1 MKNLKILLSM
11 IFIFSLLGSYTFAQ
25 QDYKIVQDFKSKVQQ
40 IKDGIKKADSL
51 AELIQFEGEI
61 NQLAAN
67 NASNRDLLDK
77 SLYPDNFNSSIENL
91 RKELEV
97 RKGDF
102 TQISELETK
111 VSVLNMQ
118 LSDLND
124 RNVELMAQVR
134 NLTEQS
140 KSDKNKLDLLQRS
153 IASLRSSLRRRDDLV
168 ISMIDSL
175 MPADFRNS
183 GTLSNQEKQKIYS
196 KAQKGN
202 IIENL
207 QNAIDE
213 NIMFLKV
220 TALKPGDIKSI
231 KDKKQQFEK
240 TWYSFGPKLIEIYSE
255 KGKKVKNAKEIDSTF
270 EKWNLAIGQEA
281 WSSMSQE
288 FSDFDIKLND
298 YSNGMEFTRAMIS
311 YTQDEIKNIK
321 TKVDSAVKDYIVFAD
336 SAWYGNIKP
345 IWVPYLIDNNLLTS
359 AQKDKIE
366 SGILKWKEAVY
377 PVDYSWLYIVGS
389 LLISIIIIVLIRR
402 NYKKKNES
410 LNSDDGVKE

>member
-1 MKNLKILLSM
+1 MKNLKILLSI
-11 IFIFSLLGSYTFAQ
+11 IFIFSLLGSYTYAQ

-240 TWYSFGPKLIEIYSE
+240 TWHSFGPKLIEIYSE

-321 TKVDSAVKDYIVFAD
+321 TKADSAVKDYIVFAD

>member
-240 TWYSFGPKLIEIYSE
+240 TWHSFGPKLIEIYSE

-321 TKVDSAVKDYIVFAD
+321 TKADSAVKDYIVFAD

>member
-1 MKNLKILLSM
+1 
-11 IFIFSLLGSYTFAQ
+11 
-25 QDYKIVQDFKSKVQQ
+25 
-40 IKDGIKKADSL
+40 L

-240 TWYSFGPKLIEIYSE
+240 TWHSFGPKLIEIYSE

-321 TKVDSAVKDYIVFAD
+321 TKADSAVKDYIVFAD

>member
-220 TALKPGDIKSI
+220 TALKPDDIKSI

-240 TWYSFGPKLIEIYSE
+240 TWHSFGPKLIEIYSE

-321 TKVDSAVKDYIVFAD
+321 TKADSAVKDYIVFAD

>member
-1 MKNLKILLSM
+1 MKNLKILLSI
-11 IFIFSLLGSYTFAQ
+11 IFIFSLLGSYTYAQ

-51 AELIQFEGEI
+51 AELSQFEGEI

-77 SLYPDNFNSSIENL
+77 SLYPDDFNSSIESL
-91 RKELEV
+91 RKDLEV
-97 RKGDF
+97 RKEGF
-102 TQISELETK
+102 TQISVLETR

-118 LSDLND
+118 ISDLND

-140 KSDKNKLDLLQRS
+140 KIDKNKIDLLQRS
-153 IASLRSSLRRRDDLV
+153 IASLKSSLHRRDDLV

-175 MPADFRNS
+175 MPADFRNG
-183 GTLSNQEKQKIYS
+183 GTLSNQEKKEIYS
-196 KAQKGN
+196 KAQKRN
-202 IIENL
+202 IVENF

-220 TALKPGDIKSI
+220 TTLKPDDIKSI
-231 KDKKQQFEK
+231 KDKKEQFEK
-240 TWYSFGPKLIEIYSE
+240 TWRSFGPKLIEIYSE
-255 KGKKVKNAKEIDSTF
+255 RGEKINNAKQIDSAF
-270 EKWNLAIGQEA
+270 EKWNSAIDQEA
-281 WSSMSQE
+281 WRSISQE
-288 FSDFDIKLND
+288 FSDFDIRLDD
-298 YSNGMEFTRAMIS
+298 YSSGMEFTQAIIS
-311 YTQDEIKNIK
+311 FTQDEIKNIK
-321 TKVDSAVKDYIVFAD
+321 TKGDSAVKDYLVFAD
-336 SAWYGNIKP
+336 SLWFGNIKP
-345 IWVPYLIDNNLLTS
+345 IWVPYLLDNDQLTL

-366 SGILKWKEAVY
+366 SAILKWKNDVY

-389 LLISIIIIVLIRR
+389 LLISIIIIVLIKR